1 MKCLVTA
8 AAVALLISATSGL
21 RPSPALADTAPPTPG
36 PLPSASSAPP
46 VHVDPHAPGLKLMQG
61 ATLATPKVLDIK
73 TVVEDSN
80 GDERRSDTPA
90 DVTFSLQSEVL
101 FDKDS
106 SALSPDAQS
115 RIKAI
120 ADEINRQNAKSVQVF
135 GFTDNLGSHE
145 HGVEL
150 SKQRAEAVYTL
161 LAQDLTADG
170 GIQFDVRGY
179 AEDFPIADNATEDGR
194 RKNRRVQITFPK
206 AQS

>member
-1 MKCLVTA
+1 MKHLVTA
-8 AAVALLISATSGL
+8 AAVALLLTAASGL
-21 RPSPALADTAPPTPG
+21 GGPSARADSPSPE
-36 PLPSASSAPP
+36 PLPSGASAPP
-46 VHVDPHAPGLKLMQG
+46 LQVDPHAPGLKLMPG
-61 ATLATPKVLDIK
+61 ATLAAPKVLDIK

-106 SALSPDAQS
+106 SALGPDARS
-115 RIKAI
+115 RVQAI
-120 ADEINRQNAKSVQVF
+120 ADEITRQNARTVQVF
-135 GFTDNLGSHE
+135 GFTDNLGSHD

-150 SKQRAEAVYTL
+150 SKQRAEAVYTV

-179 AEDFPIADNATEDGR
+179 AEDFPIADNSTEDGR
-194 RKNRRVQITFPK
+194 RKNRRVEITFPK
-206 AQS
+206 AQG

>member
-1 MKCLVTA
+1 MKHLVTA
-8 AAVALLISATSGL
+8 TAVALLITVAGPSARADS
-21 RPSPALADTAPPTPG
+21 PSPE
-36 PLPSASSAPP
+36 PLPSTSSAPS
-46 VHVDPHAPGLKLMQG
+46 VQVNPHASGLKLLPG
-61 ATLATPKVLDIK
+61 ATLAAPKVLDIK

-106 SALSPDAQS
+106 SALGADARS
-115 RIKAI
+115 RIQTI
-120 ADEINRQNAKSVQVF
+120 ADEINRQNARTVQVF

-150 SKQRAEAVYTL
+150 SKQRAEAVYTV

-179 AEDFPIADNATEDGR
+179 AEDFPIADNSTEDGR
-194 RKNRRVQITFPK
+194 RKNRRVEITFPK
-206 AQS
+206 ARS

>member
-1 MKCLVTA
+1 MKRYVTA
-8 AAVALLISATSGL
+8 AAVALLIGATSALG
-21 RPSPALADTAPPTPG
+21 PSSAHADTAPASPG
-36 PLPSASSAPP
+36 PLPSGSSAPP
-46 VHVDPHAPGLKLMQG
+46 VHVDPHAPGLKLMPG

-80 GDERRSDTPA
+80 GAERRSDTPA

-106 SALSPDAQS
+106 ATLSPDAQS
-115 RIKAI
+115 RVKAI

-135 GFTDNLGSHE
+135 GFTDNLGSHD

-179 AEDFPIADNATEDGR
+179 AEDFPIADNSTEDGR

-206 AQS
+206 ARS

>member
-1 MKCLVTA
+1 MKHLVTA
-8 AAVALLISATSGL
+8 TAAALLFTAASGL
-21 RPSPALADTAPPTPG
+21 GGSPARADSPSAE
-36 PLPSASSAPP
+36 PLPSASSAPSAQ
-46 VHVDPHAPGLKLMQG
+46 VDPHAPGLKLMPG
-61 ATLATPKVLDIK
+61 ATLAAAKVLDIK

-106 SALSPDAQS
+106 SALGGDARS
-115 RIKAI
+115 RIQAI
-120 ADEINRQNAKSVQVF
+120 ADEINRQNARTVQVF

-145 HGVEL
+145 HGLEL
-150 SKQRAEAVYTL
+150 SKQRAEAVYTV

-179 AEDFPIADNATEDGR
+179 AEDFPIADNSTEDGR
-194 RKNRRVQITFPK
+194 RKNRRVEITFPK
-206 AQS
+206 AQG

>member
-1 MKCLVTA
+1 MKHLVTA
-8 AAVALLISATSGL
+8 TAAALLFTAASGL
-21 RPSPALADTAPPTPG
+21 GGSPARADSPSAE
-36 PLPSASSAPP
+36 PLPSASSAPSAQ
-46 VHVDPHAPGLKLMQG
+46 VDPHAPGLKLMPG
-61 ATLATPKVLDIK
+61 ATLAAAKVLDIK

-106 SALSPDAQS
+106 SALGADARS
-115 RIKAI
+115 RVQAI
-120 ADEINRQNAKSVQVF
+120 ADEITRQNARTVQVF

-145 HGVEL
+145 HGLEL
-150 SKQRAEAVYTL
+150 SKQRAEAVYTV

-179 AEDFPIADNATEDGR
+179 AEDFPIADNSTEDGR
-194 RKNRRVQITFPK
+194 RKNRRVEITFPK
-206 AQS
+206 AQG